1 MPQTLE
7 CTISSVVFANER
19 SGFTVARIKSDK
31 LSETAAGNFPPVHAG
46 ERVRLT
52 GDWGEHP
59 KFGKQFVVTGC
70 EILQPQGES
79 GLIAYLA
86 SGIFAGVGEK
96 TAEKLVGIFGE
107 DLPNVLDKDPGKLR
121 GSVKG
126 LSGKRLEKFIDDWSL
141 QQESRKTL
149 LFLYKLGFT
158 GAKAMSV
165 WSIYKGNTEDK
176 VNENPYALCEEP
188 FAYSFE
194 IADNAAKKIG
204 FEESAN
210 LRLRAAIIYTLREAK
225 YDGSHAF
232 MPKEN
237 LLQKTMD
244 FLRINPYGPDD
255 DIFDNLYAA
264 LAQLQKNGKVRIQ
277 NERVWL
283 PELYEAE
290 NFIGNFIRQS
300 FEPDEDASNL
310 TEEWKSSWN
319 LADANYTVSL
329 QGIDFSEEQLLAIKN
344 AVSSKFFVITGGPG
358 TGKTTILKGILHIL
372 DLHKKKVMLAAPT
385 GRAARRMAEVCRFKA
400 STIHR
405 LLEIDPTSGLF
416 SKNENNP
423 LAADSVIIDECSMI
437 DDELAA
443 DLMRALKPGTQLI
456 LIGDADQLPSVGP
469 GSVLREILSCPEVA
483 SIKLSK
489 IYRHHDTSDIAENAH
504 RILAGHL
511 PNTKNGSHFH
521 YFPYQ
526 SSEEALSLLSE
537 LSKNTELQVLTPMH
551 KGALGTI
558 ALNTFLQKIMNFNA
572 YGFEYRGSRWQT
584 GDPVMQLKND
594 YDKDIFNGDLGRI
607 TKVMPT
613 AKKIEANF
621 DGKTITVE
629 GDEFEHLALAYAC
642 TVHKSQGS
650 EYKNVAVMLDFSH
663 SIMLQRN
670 LLYTAVT
677 RAKENIWIL
686 ASRGSL
692 ENAVRNNRER
702 LRWTALRE
710 FI

>member
-1 MPQTLE
+1 M
-7 CTISSVVFANER
+7 
-19 SGFTVARIKSDK
+19 
-31 LSETAAGNFPPVHAG
+31 HAG

-107 DLPNVLDKDPGKLR
+107 ELPSVLDKDPGKLR
-121 GSVKG
+121 GAVRG

-165 WSIYKGNTEDK
+165 WSIHKGNTEGI

-204 FEESAN
+204 FEENAN

-225 YDGSHAF
+225 YDGGHAF

-264 LAQLQKNGKVRIQ
+264 LAALQKSAKVLIQ
-277 NERVWL
+277 KERVWL

-290 NFIGNFIRQS
+290 KFAGAFIRQS
-300 FEPDEDASNL
+300 FEFSEN
-310 TEEWKSSWN
+310 SSH
-319 LADANYTVSL
+319 LDADANYAASM
-329 QGIDFSEEQLLAIKN
+329 QGIEYSEEQLRAIKN
-344 AVSSKFFVITGGPG
+344 AVSSNFFVITGGPG

-372 DLHKKKVMLAAPT
+372 NLKRKKVMLAAPT
-385 GRAARRMAEVCRFKA
+385 GRAARRMAEVCQFKA

-405 LLEIDPTSGLF
+405 LLEIDPKSGLF
-416 SKNENNP
+416 MKNEMNP
-423 LAADSVIIDECSMI
+423 LSADCVIIDESSMI
-437 DDELAA
+437 DNELAA
-443 DLMRALKPGTQLI
+443 DLMRALNPGTQLI

-469 GSVLREILSCPEVA
+469 GNVLREILSCPEVHF
-483 SIKLSK
+483 IKLSK
-489 IYRHHDTSDIAENAH
+489 IYRHNDSSDIAENAH
-504 RILAGHL
+504 CILAGHL
-511 PNTKNGSHFH
+511 PNMKNGSHFH
-521 YFPYQ
+521 YLSYRN
-526 SSEEALSLLSE
+526 SEEALSLLSE

-558 ALNTFLQKIMNFNA
+558 ALNAFLQKIMNFNA
-572 YGFEYRGSRWQT
+572 YGFEYRGSRWQI
-584 GDPVMQLKND
+584 GDPVMQLKNN

-613 AKKIEANF
+613 AKKIEADF
-621 DGKTITVE
+621 DGKAITVE
-629 GDEFEHLALAYAC
+629 GDEFEQLTLAYAC

-677 RAKENIWIL
+677 RAKENIWVL
-686 ASRGSL
+686 ASHGSL
-692 ENAVRNNRER
+692 ETAVRNNKER
-702 LRWTALRE
+702 HRWTALRE

>member
-7 CTISSVVFANER
+7 CTISSVVFSNER
-19 SGFTVARIKSDK
+19 SGFTVARIKGGK

-107 DLPNVLDKDPGKLR
+107 DLPSVLDKDPSKLR
-121 GSVKG
+121 GAVRG

-165 WSIYKGNTEDK
+165 WSIYKGGTEDI

-210 LRLRAAIIYTLREAK
+210 LRLRAAIAYTLREAK
-225 YDGSHAF
+225 YDGGHAF

-255 DIFDNLYAA
+255 EIFDNLYAA
-264 LAQLQKNGKVRIQ
+264 LAGLQKNGKVLVQ

-283 PELYEAE
+283 PELYGAE
-290 NFIGNFIRQS
+290 KFIGAFIRRS
-300 FEPDEDASNL
+300 FDFS
-310 TEEWKSSWN
+310 EEKSH
-319 LADANYTVSL
+319 LDADANYAASM
-329 QGIDFSEEQLLAIKN
+329 QGIEYSEEQLLAIKN
-344 AVSSKFFVITGGPG
+344 AVSSNFFVITGGPG

-372 DLHKKKVMLAAPT
+372 NLQKKKVMLAAPT
-385 GRAARRMAEVCRFKA
+385 GRAARRMAEVCQFKA

-405 LLEIDPTSGLF
+405 LLEIDPKSGLF
-416 SKNENNP
+416 MKNEMDT
-423 LAADSVIIDECSMI
+423 LAADSVIIDESSMI
-437 DDELAA
+437 DNELAA

-469 GSVLREILSCPEVA
+469 GNVLREILSCPEVG
-483 SIKLSK
+483 SMRLSK
-489 IYRHHDTSDIAENAH
+489 IYRHNDASDIAENAH

-511 PNTKNGSHFH
+511 PNTKNGSHFL
-521 YFPYQ
+521 YLPYKNP
-526 SSEEALSLLSE
+526 EEALSILSE
-537 LSKNTELQVLTPMH
+537 LAKNTELQVLTPMH
-551 KGALGTI
+551 KGTLGTI
-558 ALNTFLQKIMNFNA
+558 NLNAFLQKILNFNA
-572 YGFEYRGSRWQT
+572 YGFEYRGMRWQI
-584 GDPVMQLKND
+584 GDPVMQLKNN

-613 AKKIEANF
+613 AKKIEADF

-629 GDEFEHLALAYAC
+629 GDEFEQLTLAYAC

-650 EYKNVAVMLDFSH
+650 EYKAVAVMLDFSH

-677 RAKENIWIL
+677 RAKEKIWVL
-686 ASRGSL
+686 ASQGSL
-692 ENAVRNNRER
+692 ETAVRNNRER
-702 LRWTALRE
+702 HRWTALRE

>member
-19 SGFTVARIKSDK
+19 SGFTVARIKRDK

-79 GLIAYLA
+79 GLITYLA

-107 DLPNVLDKDPGKLR
+107 ELPSVLDKEPGKLR
-121 GSVKG
+121 GAVRG

-165 WSIYKGNTEDK
+165 WSIYKGNTEDV

-204 FEESAN
+204 FEECAN
-210 LRLRAAIIYTLREAK
+210 LRLRAAIAYTLREAK
-225 YDGSHAF
+225 YDGGHAF

-237 LLQKTMD
+237 LLQKTME
-244 FLRINPYGPDD
+244 FLRIIPYGPDD
-255 DIFDNLYAA
+255 DIFDNLYAS
-264 LAQLQKNGKVRIQ
+264 LNGLQKNGKVQIQ
-277 NERVWL
+277 NDRVWL

-290 NFIGNFIRQS
+290 KFIGTFIRQS
-300 FEPDEDASNL
+300 FEFGENISHLD
-310 TEEWKSSWN
+310 
-319 LADANYTVSL
+319 ADANYAASM
-329 QGIDFSEEQLLAIKN
+329 QGIEYSQEQLLAIKN
-344 AVSSKFFVITGGPG
+344 AVSSNFFVITGGPG

-372 DLHKKKVMLAAPT
+372 NLKRKKVMLAAPT
-385 GRAARRMAEVCRFKA
+385 GRAARRMAEVCQFKA

-405 LLEIDPTSGLF
+405 LLEIDPKSGLF
-416 SKNENNP
+416 SRNEMNP
-423 LAADSVIIDECSMI
+423 LAADCVIIDESSMI
-437 DDELAA
+437 DNELAA
-443 DLMRALKPGTQLI
+443 DLMRALNPGTQLI

-469 GSVLREILSCPEVA
+469 GNVLREILSCPEVH
-483 SIKLSK
+483 SIRLSK
-489 IYRHHDTSDIAENAH
+489 IYRHNDASDIAENAH

-511 PNTKNGSHFH
+511 PNIKNGSHFH
-521 YFPYQ
+521 YLSYQ
-526 SSEEALSLLSE
+526 NSEEALSILSE
-537 LSKNTELQVLTPMH
+537 LSKSNELQVLTPMH
-551 KGALGTI
+551 KGTLGTI
-558 ALNTFLQKIMNFNA
+558 NLNAFLQKIMNFNA
-572 YGFEYRGSRWQT
+572 YGFEYRGSRWQI
-584 GDPVMQLKND
+584 GDPVMQLKNN

-613 AKKIEANF
+613 AKKIEADF
-621 DGKTITVE
+621 DGRAITVE
-629 GDEFEHLALAYAC
+629 GDEFEHLTLAYAC

-650 EYKNVAVMLDFSH
+650 EYKAVAVMLDFSH

-677 RAKENIWIL
+677 RAKENIWVL
-686 ASRGSL
+686 ASQGSL
-692 ENAVRNNRER
+692 ETAVRNNRER